1 MVGYCMIISLLVGC
15 TPNNKE
21 IVVTTKD
28 IAESDTKEDVTLIQL
43 GTDYLNLGRYNEAKE
58 VFLKILEKYKD
69 NASKYI
75 EIKDKYIAA
84 NRLDDAYFI
93 INLAIT
99 NNVDVDNMKNI
110 LAEIQNQFEI
120 VTLSDEVLQYESF
133 YLPSKVKVKIN
144 NIEEELKVNWEESYV
159 NTNNYGTYEY
169 IGKTEEY
176 NHIVKFTLKIKELV
190 KKTMKIAIDYVY
202 TGEDNKNY
210 VSTLK
215 VKEFLDGDAGKAKVQ
230 EITEIVPYYD
240 KEIYDKVA
248 LIDTKSKKIS
258 YEISENCVFKLPA
271 FLKASYENNFEPY
284 DVMILEDE
292 AIDGR
297 IEYLL
302 GYGYLDNEIYTITLE
317 NNIVTSIIYERKTIT
332 FRDEYPKKE
341 DES

>member
-1 MVGYCMIISLLVGC
+1 MIISLLVGC

-144 NIEEELKVNWEESYV
+144 NIEEELKVIN
-159 NTNNYGTYEY
+159 
-169 IGKTEEY
+169 
-176 NHIVKFTLKIKELV
+176 
-190 KKTMKIAIDYVY
+190 
-202 TGEDNKNY
+202 
-210 VSTLK
+210 
-215 VKEFLDGDAGKAKVQ
+215 
-230 EITEIVPYYD
+230 
-240 KEIYDKVA
+240 
-248 LIDTKSKKIS
+248 
-258 YEISENCVFKLPA
+258 
-271 FLKASYENNFEPY
+271 
-284 DVMILEDE
+284 
-292 AIDGR
+292 
-297 IEYLL
+297 IE
-302 GYGYLDNEIYTITLE
+302 
-317 NNIVTSIIYERKTIT
+317 
-332 FRDEYPKKE
+332 
-341 DES
+341 

>member
-1 MVGYCMIISLLVGC
+1 MIISLLVGC

-190 KKTMKIAIDYVY
+190 KKTMKISIDYVY
-202 TGEDNKNY
+202 KGEDKKNY
-210 VSTLK
+210 VCINK
-215 VKEFLDGDAGKAKVQ
+215 VKEFLDGEDR
-230 EITEIVPYYD
+230 
-240 KEIYDKVA
+240 
-248 LIDTKSKKIS
+248 KS
-258 YEISENCVFKLPA
+258 V
-271 FLKASYENNFEPY
+271 
-284 DVMILEDE
+284 V
-292 AIDGR
+292 
-297 IEYLL
+297 
-302 GYGYLDNEIYTITLE
+302 
-317 NNIVTSIIYERKTIT
+317 
-332 FRDEYPKKE
+332 
-341 DES
+341 